1 MNTWSIRKRGGVDVA
16 ARTVAAAMSA
26 ELGQQIVLEHRV
38 PPGNRETLQEA
49 ALQAVS

>member
-1 MNTWSIRKRGGVDVA
+1 MNTWSIRTGGGVDVA
-16 ARTVAAAMSA
+16 ARTVAAVTSV
-26 ELGQQIVLEHRV
+26 ELGQQMVREHRV